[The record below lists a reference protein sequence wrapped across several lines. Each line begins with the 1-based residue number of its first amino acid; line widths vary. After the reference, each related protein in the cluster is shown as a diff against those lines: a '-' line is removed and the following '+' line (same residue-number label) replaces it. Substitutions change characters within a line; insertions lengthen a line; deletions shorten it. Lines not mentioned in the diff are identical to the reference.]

1 MDSDGR
7 TLEVAQRGDI
17 IPDVPRAQL
26 VKIGDA
32 KAFQP

>member
-7 TLEVAQRGDI
+7 TLEVLERGDI
-17 IPDVPRAQL
+17 ISDVPRAQM

-32 KAFQP
+32 KAF